1 MRLLTI
7 LSPLFALAAAAVLAQ
22 APAALGP
29 FDGNSDV
36 GVTPLAG
43 SVKYETASGRYTIT
57 GGGANMWAEK
67 DAFQFVWKKLSGDVT
82 LTADVELVGK
92 GTNAH
97 RKVGWMIRQDLEPDS
112 AYADVVIH
120 GDGHTSLQYR
130 EVRGE
135 ITKAVVAEMEMPRRI
150 RLERRGD
157 QFRMFTGNPG
167 SELEVAAPVTVKL
180 SDPVYAGLV
189 VCSHDETVLE
199 TAIFTNVSIEHRQ
212 PGQ

>member
-1 MRLLTI
+1 MKLPTV
-7 LSPLFALAAAAVLAQ
+7 LSPLLMLATTMALAQTPV
-22 APAALGP
+22 ALGL
-29 FDGNSDV
+29 FDGNTDV
-36 GVTPLAG
+36 GVSPLAG
-43 SVKYETASGRYTIT
+43 AVKFEAARGRYTVT

-82 LTADVELVGK
+82 LTADVELAGK

-112 AYADVVIH
+112 PYADVVIH

-157 QFRMFTGNPG
+157 QFIMYTGNPG
-167 SELEVAAPVTVKL
+167 GKLEMAAPVTVEL
-180 SDPVYAGLV
+180 GDPVYAGLA

-199 TAIFTNVSIEHRQ
+199 TAIFTNVSIEPR
-212 PGQ
+212 